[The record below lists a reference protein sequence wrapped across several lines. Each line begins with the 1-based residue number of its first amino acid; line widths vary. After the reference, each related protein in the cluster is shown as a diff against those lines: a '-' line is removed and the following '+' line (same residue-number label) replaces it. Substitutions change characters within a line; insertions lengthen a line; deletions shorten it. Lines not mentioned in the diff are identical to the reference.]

1 MFATV
6 VMEAFVRTNSADF
19 NAPQAPIDANLPSE
33 MYVEMTSPG
42 ILNRRDMTALFII
55 ILFFITNVANAVAG
69 GPAGLGLWIIGGIC
83 FFFPCSI
90 ATAQLAVVYP
100 SEGSV
105 YVWTHKVF
113 GGVMS
118 FFVGFCAWVPGPLLI
133 MATADLVVTYL
144 QGLNSHWLVAPWQ
157 QGIAMLVI
165 VVFSYIFSLR
175 RQRMIQHVINMVCVL
190 SLIAASLVFLAG
202 VVWLLTHHP
211 SATDFSQLANW
222 NPFTSANIPL
232 FGVIT
237 LGYLGV
243 NLPLNMGGELAGSDR
258 QVKRHIITGHLLWGT
273 LIVLVA
279 YILATFGVLVVQGQ
293 NAGFILFDLATTVT
307 MALGPIAGGIVIICI
322 MTTCVFATAA
332 YNFIFARFLLVG
344 AIDQRIPSRMGR
356 LNASRVPSR
365 ALFVQTLLTCLLI
378 IAFFILLP
386 LGNFLGQSANLA
398 VEVYYV
404 GVGAATV
411 LWAFATLFLFLNLL
425 GLLFRKQ
432 KQLHANRLFPTPVL
446 LLSALVGLAIGILAI
461 VDTIVNSYDPPLIP
475 NNTWWYLVVILTI
488 IFMSIG
494 LFGGMVASS
503 EASWEGLKS
512 TQAPSSQEPLLS
524 Q

>member
-1 MFATV
+1 
-6 VMEAFVRTNSADF
+6 MEAFVRTSSADF
-19 NAPQAPIDANLPSE
+19 NAPHASIDANLPSE
-33 MYVEMTSPG
+33 MYVEMTFPG
-42 ILNRRDMTALFII
+42 TLNRRDMTALFII

-83 FFFPCSI
+83 FFFPCAI

-133 MATADLVVTYL
+133 MSIADLVVTYL

-157 QGIAMLVI
+157 QGIVMLVI
-165 VVFSYIFSLR
+165 VAFSYLFSLR
-175 RQRMIQHVINMVCVL
+175 RQRMIQHVINIVCA
-190 SLIAASLVFLAG
+190 LILLTAALVFLAG
-202 VVWLLTHHP
+202 VVWLLGHHP

-222 NPFTSANIPL
+222 NPFTAANIPL

-243 NLPLNMGGELAGSDR
+243 NLPLTMGGELAGSDR
-258 QVKRHIITGHLLWGT
+258 PIKRHIITGHLFWGT

-279 YILATFGVLVVQGQ
+279 YLLATFGVLVVQGQ
-293 NAGFILFDLATTVT
+293 NAGFVLFDVASTVT
-307 MALGPIAGGIVIICI
+307 MALGPIAGGVVVICI
-322 MTTCVFATAA
+322 MTTLVFATAA

-356 LNASRVPSR
+356 LNTSRVPSR
-365 ALFVQTLLTCLLI
+365 ALFVQTLLTCLI
-378 IAFFILLP
+378 IVVFFILLP
-386 LGNFLGQSANLA
+386 IGNFMGQGVNVA

-411 LWAFATLFLFLNLL
+411 LWAFATLFLFVNIL
-425 GLLFRKQ
+425 GLLFSKRE
-432 KQLHANRLFPTPVL
+432 QLRAHRLFSTPL
-446 LLSALVGLAIGILAI
+446 LLFSALVGLVVGILAI
-461 VDTIVNSYDPPLIP
+461 IDTIVNSYDPPLIP
-475 NNTWWYLVVILTI
+475 NSTWWYLIVILTI
-488 IFMSIG
+488 VFMSIG
-494 LFGGMVASS
+494 LFGGMIANS
-503 EASWEGLKS
+503 EATWEGLKN
-512 TQAPSSQEPLLS
+512 TQASSQGPLLS
-524 Q
+524 R